1 MLAPTC
7 HGLCPL
13 KTGHYPLEPHPPTFN
28 SPMVASVPSCCS
40 HLLEAHPSPKQNH
53 VGPSHH
59 PRPLPQSDSST
70 IRGWSTHGSIP
81 GASSAWGGN
90 HRTWVP
96 SLPLGTRRSPSR
108 CTGRAQ
114 SRSGYS
120 YILGGGGEC
129 KGYVQ
134 SEGLVYTFKWVLP
147 QTQPLYPL
155 SISLLARSLG
165 SLAMLPTRGLLAG
178 LQWGRPGHPH
188 GQRRHY
194 IVFPLLA
201 SNTLFLIAL

>member
-1 MLAPTC
+1 
-7 HGLCPL
+7 
-13 KTGHYPLEPHPPTFN
+13 
-28 SPMVASVPSCCS
+28 MVASVPSCCS

-120 YILGGGGEC
+120 YILGGGG
-129 KGYVQ
+129 VQ
-134 SEGLVYTFKWVLP
+134 GVRAVRRACVHLQMGPAPNPTFISLVY
-147 QTQPLYPL
+147 
-155 SISLLARSLG
+155 ISLSSVSGLPGDAPHKRAPGWAAVGAAGASTWPEKALYSFSSPGIQHPFPHRTVSPGPVPSL
-165 SLAMLPTRGLLAG
+165 SLN
-178 LQWGRPGHPH
+178 
-188 GQRRHY
+188 
-194 IVFPLLA
+194 
-201 SNTLFLIAL
+201 S